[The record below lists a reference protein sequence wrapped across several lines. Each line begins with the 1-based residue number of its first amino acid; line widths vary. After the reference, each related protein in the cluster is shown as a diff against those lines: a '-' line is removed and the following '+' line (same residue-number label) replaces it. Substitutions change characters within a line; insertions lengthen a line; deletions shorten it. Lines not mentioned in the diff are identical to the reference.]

1 MSKWAKGRMNTGL
14 IFRPKAGGVCG
25 GGVLSCMH
33 VFELMGGYWS
43 FIFVGF
49 FFAFHCTV
57 HLVA

>member
-1 MSKWAKGRMNTGL
+1 M
-14 IFRPKAGGVCG
+14 VCVWG
-25 GGVLSCMH
+25 GGGELSCMH
-33 VFELMGGYWS
+33 VFELMGGNWS